1 MSTKK
6 KSRIH
11 IDGDK
16 LVLIAAI
23 IVVFAL
29 FTCLNKNFLSV
40 TNMIN
45 ILIAA
50 SLVGMVAVGH
60 TYLIIAGQNDLSPG
74 SLAAFSGVVAA
85 LLVSKGMP
93 FAAAVIV
100 TIVCGAA
107 VGFFNAFMVNKIHLE
122 AFIATL
128 VTQSIIR
135 GFAYIICGGKPVSIS
150 NKTFLLLGKA
160 RILNIP
166 VSVWIMI
173 ICIVVFG
180 IILAKTKFGRSVYAI
195 GGSMDAARLA
205 GLNPKKIITTCYVM
219 MGILCSIGGII
230 FAARM
235 NSGQPAANVNL
246 EFDAITAVI
255 LGGVSF
261 VGGVGNMGGTILGII
276 LIQSFV
282 PGAASVLTQLNKLNS
297 VTMPL
302 RYLWVFAAYIAL
314 RKSLNKFNPEY
325 KFTKN
330 QTVALVAGGWC
341 FFVTAVCCLLGMYV
355 EGDIASTALNVI
367 TPVVLTALGLILPEI
382 KKRETAKA
390 N

>member
-1 MSTKK
+1 
-6 KSRIH
+6 
-11 IDGDK
+11 
-16 LVLIAAI
+16 
-23 IVVFAL
+23 
-29 FTCLNKNFLSV
+29 
-40 TNMIN
+40 MIN

-107 VGFFNAFMVNKIHLE
+107 V
-122 AFIATL
+122 
-128 VTQSIIR
+128 
-135 GFAYIICGGKPVSIS
+135 
-150 NKTFLLLGKA
+150 LLGKA

-276 LIQSFV
+276 LIQSFNTGLTMVNV
-282 PGAASVLTQLNKLNS
+282 PSFWQYVAKGGLLLFALTTDYIRKQKREKDLLAAS
-297 VTMPL
+297 M
-302 RYLWVFAAYIAL
+302 
-314 RKSLNKFNPEY
+314 
-325 KFTKN
+325 KN
-330 QTVALVAGGWC
+330 L
-341 FFVTAVCCLLGMYV
+341 
-355 EGDIASTALNVI
+355 
-367 TPVVLTALGLILPEI
+367 
-382 KKRETAKA
+382 
-390 N
+390 